1 MKSTTSDST
10 HLRQCF
16 QYASNPGL
24 GKVYAKTLCLPAEA
38 ASSNGTFV
46 TWLWSI
52 GGQSQNWT
60 TEILCLFSCRQ
71 TPWGRWLS
79 CLQRGITT
87 WNQSK
92 VLNVQRDGAR
102 VRHSQDAQ
110 QRGDSRP
117 TQHSHG
123 SLCAH
128 WQLRWLHQDCL
139 ALVPAVPS
147 PCIGHWSAL
156 VSSHCRW
163 LRREKQNPQSSLKFL
178 NACFDKMALLMQKWP
193 VDFWA
198 QHTCPY
204 HCWHPWSIDPYAGLD
219 TFTWGQLC

>member
-1 MKSTTSDST
+1 MFSICKQPWLRKSLCENTLLASWSSVKQW
-10 HLRQCF
+10 HLCNMAVIDWRAVPKLNHRDF
-16 QYASNPGL
+16 VPL
-24 GKVYAKTLCLPAEA
+24 LLPPDTLREMTVMFA
-38 ASSNGTFV
+38 
-46 TWLWSI
+46 TW
-52 GGQSQNWT
+52 
-60 TEILCLFSCRQ
+60 
-71 TPWGRWLS
+71 
-79 CLQRGITT
+79 ITT